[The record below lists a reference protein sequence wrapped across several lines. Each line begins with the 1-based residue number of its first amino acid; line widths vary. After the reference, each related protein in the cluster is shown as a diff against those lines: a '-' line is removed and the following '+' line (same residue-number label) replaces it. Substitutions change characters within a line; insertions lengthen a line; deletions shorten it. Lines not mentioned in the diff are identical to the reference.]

1 MKNTRKK
8 YAVLA
13 VLLAASMLVTG
24 CGGDD
29 STSAE
34 ETSLSINVIG
44 DNNSVGDGTAAD
56 SVEVTMEGDD
66 AAETPAETA
75 APVVVTDEAGEAVTG
90 VNGDVL
96 TEPPV
101 TTAPPAT
108 DNRTEEEI
116 LAQLTAT
123 TPPLEKPTVTQKG
136 SVRYAYDSL
145 TAREK
150 ELYDKIVDG
159 IENLGFIICEE
170 DEYTVEEWIKIYSLV
185 YNQEARLFYMG
196 PKIKVGKLFY
206 LTKDTEAINKMQKE
220 IDAVADKIVAEANG
234 KATTFEKLQVFHDY
248 LVYNSTFE
256 LNEDKT
262 TANYN
267 ASIYNAFGSGEPQGN
282 IQCVGYAKAVQYL
295 CDKADIACMVV
306 TGETATGQTHAWN
319 VVDVEGKWYNFDVTW
334 DDPILSTP
342 NYKNIRYNYFL
353 VPDSYMDDIT
363 HFHRSQKKTSSGD
376 YIKLFDPPACTDTA
390 QNYFVKNN
398 LVYSDFASAEA
409 ALKAEIEKAAKD
421 GTRTAQI
428 MVSSKE
434 IYNQIYDARM
444 DYNTFSKSFDGVKG
458 LSDECNEAMLL
469 IEFDVIYK

>member
-13 VLLAASMLVTG
+13 VLLAASMLASG
-24 CGGDD
+24 CGSDD
-29 STSAE
+29 GTAAE

-44 DNNSVGDGTAAD
+44 NDNSAD
-56 SVEVTMEGDD
+56 NAEATDNGGAENNG
-66 AAETPAETA
+66 AAETE
-75 APVVVTDEAGEAVTG
+75 APVVVTDEAGETVTG

-96 TEPPV
+96 TEPAA
-101 TTAPPAT
+101 TTAPPSYET
-108 DNRTEEEI
+108 LSDEEI
-116 LAQLTAT
+116 LAQLTGT
-123 TPPLEKPTVTQKG
+123 TAPLEKPSVSQRG
-136 SVRYAYDSL
+136 SVRYAYNTLSD
-145 TAREK
+145 REK

-206 LTKDTEAINKMQKE
+206 LTKDTEAINQMQKD
-220 IDAVADKIVAEANG
+220 IDAVADKLVAEANG
-234 KATTFEKLQVFHDY
+234 KSTTFEKLKVFHDY
-248 LVYNSTFE
+248 LVLNSSFE
-256 LNEDKT
+256 LKEDKT

-267 ASIYNAFGSGEPQGN
+267 ASIYNALGSGEAQGN

-306 TGETATGQTHAWN
+306 TGETETGQTHAWN
-319 VVDVEGKWYNFDVTW
+319 IVDVDGEWYNFDVTW
-334 DDPILSTP
+334 DDPLLNTP

-363 HFHRSQKKTSSGD
+363 HFHRSQKKTSGGD
-376 YIKLFDPPACTDTA
+376 YITLFDPPVCTATA

-398 LVYSDFASAEA
+398 LVYSDFASADA
-409 ALKAEIEKAAKD
+409 ALRAEIERAAKD
-421 GTRTAQI
+421 GSRTAQI
-428 MVSSKE
+428 TVASKE
-434 IYNQIYDARM
+434 LYNQIYDVRM
-444 DYNTFSKSFDGVKG
+444 DYNTYAKGFDGIKG
-458 LSDECNEAMLL
+458 VSDECNEAMLL
-469 IEFDVIYK
+469 IEFDVINK